1 MLPSLH
7 WLDYLTLGGYILAM
21 VVIGAAFYRKE
32 SSVSE
37 YFVASRQMPTLVVVL
52 SVSAAL
58 LSGISY
64 LGTPSYAYR
73 VNLIPFATILGMP
86 IALLILSHVL
96 LPFFFKLE
104 VVTVYEYLERRFDPS
119 IRLLS
124 SILFLI
130 SRMAWLALLTYGPA
144 LVLKVATP
152 LPIPSWCLKT
162 SELFGLDP
170 QIAIWVLVVGIS
182 CTFYTVLG
190 GMRAVMW
197 TDAAQFLLLFGGLV
211 VALGYAISQ
220 VDGGAI
226 QAWRIAHEAGRT
238 RIFDFSFSWTDGTFW
253 AAMIGGIFLWLG
265 DMGTDQLTVQRY
277 LSAKS
282 LRHSQQGVFFQMLL
296 QPPILLLLYGVG
308 LALFA
313 YYQQHP
319 DLMVQ
324 NILDESP
331 DALLPL
337 FYLQHMIPGLTG
349 LMLAAILAATMS
361 SLTAGINSLSAATVV
376 DLYRRHLA
384 PAAST
389 EQSVKIGRI
398 TTIAW
403 GLQITLLALYIGRL
417 GQGLMEMSYTFMGL
431 TATLSIGI
439 FLTAIFLPQVNTRS
453 LWIGVAAGTVMTIIA
468 VANGIHW
475 LWYYPIGAASLF
487 IVAGLTGLF
496 SEAPP
501 LHSISGLTYWTR
513 HQSLLPFQETLEIT
527 RKR

>member
-1 MLPSLH
+1 M
-7 WLDYLTLGGYILAM
+7 TLGGYIFAM
-21 VVIGAAFYRKE
+21 VAIGAAFYRKE
-32 SSVSE
+32 SSLSE
-37 YFVASRQMPTLVVVL
+37 YFVASRQIPTIVVVL
-52 SVSAAL
+52 GTSAAL

-64 LGTPSYAYR
+64 LGIPSYAYR
-73 VNLIPFATILGMP
+73 VNLIPFATVLGMP
-86 IALLILSHVL
+86 IALLILSHIL

-124 SILFLI
+124 SILFLLT
-130 SRMAWLALLTYGPA
+130 RMAWLALLTYGPA

-152 LPIPSWCLKT
+152 VPIPSWALKT
-162 SELFGLDP
+162 TELLGLDP

-197 TDAAQFLLLFGGLV
+197 TDVAQFLLLFGGLV

-220 VDGGAI
+220 VDGGAV
-226 QAWRIAHEAGRT
+226 QAWQIAHQAGRT
-238 RIFDFSFSWTDGTFW
+238 RIFDFSFSWTNGTFW
-253 AAMIGGIFLWLG
+253 AAMIGGVFLWLG

-296 QPPILLLLYGVG
+296 QPPVLFLLYGVG

-319 DLMVQ
+319 DLTVQ
-324 NILDESP
+324 NIVNKSP

-384 PAAST
+384 PASSP
-389 EQSVKIGRI
+389 EQSVKIGRL
-398 TTIAW
+398 TTVAW
-403 GLQITLLALYIGRL
+403 GLQITLLALYIDRL
-417 GQGLMEMSYTFMGL
+417 GQGLMEMSFTFMGL

-453 LWIGVAAGTVMTIIA
+453 LWIGVVAGTGMTIMA
-468 VANGIHW
+468 VANGFHW
-475 LWYYPIGAASLF
+475 LWYYPIGATSLF
-487 IVAGLTGLF
+487 TVAGLMGLF
-496 SEAPP
+496 SERPP
-501 LHSISGLTYWTR
+501 PHSISGLTYWTR
-513 HQSLLPFQETLEIT
+513 DHPLLPLQETLEIVQ
-527 RKR
+527 KN